1 MFDRKVTMSTRKKPR
16 KVVPRLFRRIWR
28 SFYTAI
34 AALVNS
40 VLRSLMVHKRRRS
53 RQSQAGFVLPTVV
66 MVLLVVALLTTAIV
80 IRSFDRAKNA
90 SNIRVDQAVL
100 NAATPALDRAR
111 AKIERLFSPEEN
123 RLTSNPPQEGLNFD
137 DAGSISAVL
146 SQDQYTFNDETR
158 LKVVFDINGDGIQKK
173 DQVKTA
179 WKFPTDTDNNGKF
192 DTFTLYAIYFRNPL
206 PNENRA
212 RSPIEARARP
222 QATGQIGQC
231 AAAANSASV
240 GTERQGWYET
250 DGQLKKAF
258 FTYVAN
264 VPIAQADITQLPATE
279 QAKYEPYRGNQS
291 FSGLEMQQDQGRI
304 ALDNNAVWYNDDL
317 VISNVPP
324 FRLNGRIHTN
334 SNLMLANNGG
344 DEIILYQVSA
354 LDSCYYTAENAKII
368 VGGHVAAGDITGD
381 TNGNATDST
390 ENLVEIH
397 LYQGLDVRP
406 DQNNVQY
413 VNADNKTT
421 DLNPAQI
428 ATNSNAYESRLNFLV
443 NSALALFGTQEAT
456 DTNVSNFTRFPDEVK
471 SAFKNKYDKND
482 PASGT
487 NILKQVLTTYFAE
500 RIRRVSYEEFGVSDD
515 PLKKTKAD
523 AQPLTSDTVFAAGSI
538 TPPIE
543 WMRYNAADPAT
554 LPVKAA
560 NGGGIELPTTDP
572 SDTGFGSTQ
581 QEYNIGDRI
590 QVGNSL
596 PRRWLKANGTYA
608 QPKEQQ
614 PLSVPWNDQN
624 GSIKAGTTRYRQ
636 GLVQQLDDLGDTSR
650 GGYWERA
657 AALSGKEFQEPA
669 IKELSGGL
677 RVITGA
683 GIYIDGEAFTT
694 ATASG
699 GTGERGKQSFLP
711 EPPAKNGLE
720 LKQMAANDPGGIKLP
735 PEIQN
740 ETNPET
746 LKNYRVVWPDTMP
759 MFDWRDNNPTNNQYD
774 LSNGEVKKGDLQ
786 MRATVLYHYA
796 YSAGSQQE
804 PLACIA
810 TYYDPTSAKTAQN
823 VNGLPQDPEHQ
834 VAASADDPNA
844 ATKGMSINGLFY
856 PVSYASA
863 SLRAS
868 ALSNIKLLRQANML
882 FPDGRWVNKPLRDA
896 VVNLRDKGIDK
907 LSLADIAAIDA
918 ANCALGIL
926 GNPTSFIS
934 NPQLDFAVKE
944 EAFLDAR
951 QIKAIHKRDT
961 KVNLRTGVLERL
973 FKADL
978 TYVDRQTTKEYINN
992 PDKLKIAELGE
1003 LNLPMP
1009 GVVNYPYYS
1018 LPIEQRQPLE
1028 VRVTQLDL
1036 DKLRRYL
1043 VRAGG
1048 GAGINNKDEYLLPN
1062 SGIIYAS
1069 RDDALPDISS
1079 FDSTTGGDKG
1089 SSATDF
1095 LLDPTRRPNGILL
1108 VNGANLAR
1116 KDDYRIAEKG
1126 LILATN
1132 LPVYLK
1138 SQNISANEGGFNLHF
1153 KPGTTTVREEFTDV
1167 LQPNYSNFYT
1177 RQAANLNNSF
1187 ACRPNSANP
1196 DACPD
1201 GGDQWRAARI
1211 LSDAVTLLS
1220 SNFRFG
1226 FRNEGDFDVNN
1237 NVGNLAVESRLN
1249 NGFWWNAFATNG
1261 EWVNPANGFPK
1272 DFDTVKAGTQG
1283 STYVTNGVTPIQ
1295 RRANFPEY
1303 KMEIC
1308 RKLPVAACGPGDW
1321 KLEIPG
1327 SSAFPGTGSGTTAP
1341 IEDTNP
1347 TTNPRYVAP
1356 GDRHYPRRVAFLRN
1370 SSGQLVPDACSA
1382 LAPAN
1387 CKAIPIGVTGAGVP
1401 YDGTITPV
1409 PTANPNALW
1418 FWTTEDNNNPSAVDG
1433 SVTRPIDVVTLP
1445 PDVNYGNTNKLYYAP
1460 YEPEEVSER
1469 QLLLP
1474 GLPEFP
1480 REIGVPPDFPTL
1492 SLNSTIAMGST
1503 DLTTAPSDYG
1513 VFNFDASS
1521 NCTTSKDYRPASLAP
1536 AACPAGVDQTKLT
1549 IFTVWERLLKFDQ
1562 TANTS
1567 AVYIDTK
1574 DTVNP
1579 APLVNLQQGVGDSAN
1594 IRRFTLKAYAKVN
1607 IYTLPKP
1614 QAAGNADLSGVEL
1627 TFDRNNRID
1636 DPIFVLRSF
1645 DQTSSLRLINYVRV
1659 NLNGVD
1665 PNNIFWVPAAQ
1676 LQIVVHPAGD
1686 PNNHQLVGNFLGSGS
1701 ATSLVAFTAGLTANP
1716 APAVPVIN
1724 GGRFL
1729 GFAPGSV
1736 IPDGV
1741 MTAMTTT
1748 AEPLLIPVL
1757 NLHSPQGT
1765 PNAAPASAFG
1775 GNTINENYWVQRV
1788 PSTTTEN
1795 FNAVFI
1801 MGDSPSRP
1809 FTGRTGL
1816 YSGEGGG
1823 GLANFPRFLESW
1835 QDAGTDTNASKADT
1849 KIRGSFIQFK
1859 RSIFATAPFEA
1870 IDDPQSDNSLFFD
1883 SPTVGARPD
1892 YMLSFN
1898 QATSNPYI
1906 YKGGGQLRKAPY
1918 YNPPDRLWGYDV
1930 GLLKQ
1935 SPDLFARRFSTPS
1948 AGTPNEYFREVG
1960 RDDKWIATLLCAAE
1974 ETPPAASAAAPTYEK
1989 WAIAD
1994 PKQRPSSCQN
2004 GTPPPNQY
2012 NDPAN

>member
-1 MFDRKVTMSTRKKPR
+1 
-16 KVVPRLFRRIWR
+16 
-28 SFYTAI
+28 
-34 AALVNS
+34 
-40 VLRSLMVHKRRRS
+40 MVHKRRRS

-212 RSPIEARARP
+212 RSPIEARALP

-264 VPIAQADITQLPATE
+264 VPIAQADIAQLPATQ
-279 QAKYEPYRGNQS
+279 QAKYEPYKGNKS

-397 LYQGLDVRP
+397 LYQGLNVRP

-421 DLNPAQI
+421 DFNPAQI

-443 NSALALFGTQEAT
+443 NSAIALFGTQEAT

-471 SAFKNKYDKND
+471 SAFKGKYDKND

-487 NILKQVLTTYFAE
+487 SILKQVLTTYFAE

-515 PLKKTKAD
+515 PLKKTKTD

-543 WMRYNAADPAT
+543 WMRYEAADPAR

-560 NGGGIELPTTDP
+560 TGGGIELPTTDP

-596 PRRWLKANGTYA
+596 PRRWLKASGAYA

-614 PLSVPWNDQN
+614 PLSVPWNAQN

-657 AALSGKEFQEPA
+657 AALNGKEFQEPA
-669 IKELSGGL
+669 IKELAGGL

-694 ATASG
+694 ATTSG
-699 GTGERGKQSFLP
+699 GTGERGKESFLP

-720 LKQMAANDPGGIKLP
+720 LKQMAAKDPGGIKLP

-740 ETNPET
+740 ETNPNT

-759 MFDWRDNNPTNNQYD
+759 MFKWEDKDGDNQYD
-774 LSNGEVKKGDLQ
+774 QPLGDPLNWELRKGDLQ

-796 YSAGSQQE
+796 TSAGSTQE
-804 PLACIA
+804 PFACIA
-810 TYYDPTSAKTAQN
+810 TYYDPTSATTAQN
-823 VNGLPQDPEHQ
+823 MNGLPQDPEHQ
-834 VAASADDPNA
+834 VAASAIDPYA
-844 ATKGMSINGLFY
+844 PTKGMSINGLFY

-896 VVNLRDKGIDK
+896 IVNLRDKGLDK

-934 NPQLDFAVKE
+934 NPQLNFAVKE

-978 TYVDRQTTKEYINN
+978 ATYVDRQTTKEYINN

-1028 VRVTQLDL
+1028 VRVTQIDL
-1036 DKLRRYL
+1036 DKLRKF
-1043 VRAGG
+1043 VVSTGG

-1177 RQAANLNNSF
+1177 REAANLNKSF

-1226 FRNEGDFDVNN
+1226 YRNEGDFDLNN

-1261 EWVNPANGFPK
+1261 EWVDSSGFPK
-1272 DFDTVKAGTQG
+1272 DFDAVKTGTQG

-1321 KLEIPG
+1321 TQDG
-1327 SSAFPGTGSGTTAP
+1327 AGTTASTSATP
-1341 IEDTNP
+1341 QGDP
-1347 TTNPRYVAP
+1347 LRYVDP
-1356 GDRHYPRRVAFLRN
+1356 RDRRYPRRVAFDRQEHALLDATGNVVERI
-1370 SSGQLVPDACSA
+1370 SGALKVPNTCSA
-1382 LAPAN
+1382 SAPAN
-1387 CKAIPIGVTGAGVP
+1387 CTATPIGVTGTGVP
-1401 YDGTITPV
+1401 YDATPV
-1409 PTANPNALW
+1409 PTARDNALW
-1418 FWTTEDNNNPSAVDG
+1418 FWTTNVPTNPSAATVNI
-1433 SVTRPIDVVTLP
+1433 SSLTALTSA

-1460 YEPEEVSER
+1460 FEPEEVSER

-1474 GLPEFP
+1474 GLPEFS
-1480 REIGVPPDFPTL
+1480 REIGLSPTI
-1492 SLNSTIAMGST
+1492 SLNSTIATGST
-1503 DLTTAPSDYG
+1503 DLTTAPSDYA
-1513 VFNFDASS
+1513 VFNFDTS
-1521 NCTTSKDYRPASLAP
+1521 NCTISKDYRPAGLTP
-1536 AACPAGVDQTKLT
+1536 AACPAGADQTKSAINAVWRQLLT
-1549 IFTVWERLLKFDQ
+1549 FTQ
-1562 TANTS
+1562 TENTS

-1574 DTVNP
+1574 DSVNP
-1579 APLVNLQQGVGDSAN
+1579 NPTPLVNLTAGDYRSPSLDPT
-1594 IRRFTLKAYAKVN
+1594 RKVTLKAYAKVN
-1607 IYTLPKP
+1607 IYTLPRP
-1614 QAAGNADLSGVEL
+1614 QYPNLADLSGVEI

-1645 DQTSSLRLINYVRV
+1645 DQTSALRLINYVRV
-1659 NLNGVD
+1659 KLKGVD
-1665 PNNIFWVPAAQ
+1665 PNNIFWVPASY
-1676 LQIVVHPAGD
+1676 LQIVVQNDANKHD
-1686 PNNHQLVGNFLGSGS
+1686 LVGNFLGSGE
-1701 ATSLVAFTAGLTANP
+1701 ATSLLAFTADLNTPLP
-1716 APAVPVIN
+1716 ASPTPPTVIN

-1729 GFAPGSV
+1729 GFAPTSS
-1736 IPDGV
+1736 IPNGV

-1960 RDDKWIATLLCAAE
+1960 RDDDWIATLLCAAE
-1974 ETPPAASAAAPTYEK
+1974 ETPPATSGGSPTYEK